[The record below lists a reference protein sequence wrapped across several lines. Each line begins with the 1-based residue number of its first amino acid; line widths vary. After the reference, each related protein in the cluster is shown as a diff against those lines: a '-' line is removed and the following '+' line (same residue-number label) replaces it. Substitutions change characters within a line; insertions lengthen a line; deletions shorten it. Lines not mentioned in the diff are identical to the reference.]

1 MVSAEYKRLRKDG
14 VKDMHN
20 TELLKAC
27 KENRELL
34 GEFLKENKDF
44 IFSIIMHFKG
54 NIEELKA
61 KFRVTDDELLQH
73 AYIGVLTALQDFDF
87 DRGIKFTTYVVRPI
101 LWEINQLLYNDSR
114 AVRLSRS
121 AVDLIKRMAEIEDT
135 LGYRPNEDEMAELL
149 NISVERYREIARFSD
164 ELEHYDAIDNFDIVD
179 APDKDIEEEVT
190 NKVYVQQLL
199 EDPIFTDFEKKVM
212 RLVME
217 EANNTQIAERLGVYP
232 MTINRTLARIRN
244 KIESQESDTKDDK
257 VKIASKYEKEINLI
271 AQEIKERN
279 GLISIEEIAELLEVC
294 GYDVEQYSTRILYYI
309 RQKAIQ
315 KLGM

>member
-1 MVSAEYKRLRKDG
+1 VVSAEYKRLRKDG

-27 KENRELL
+27 KENKELL

-61 KFRVTDDELLQH
+61 KFRITDDELLQH

-87 DRGIKFTTYVVRPI
+87 DRGVKFTTYVVRPI

-164 ELEHYDAIDNFDIVD
+164 ELEHYDALDNFDIVD
-179 APDKDIEEEVT
+179 TPCKDVEEEVI
-190 NKVYVQQLL
+190 NRVYVQQLL
-199 EDPIFTDFEKKVM
+199 EDPMFTDFEKRVM
-212 RLVME
+212 RLIME

-244 KIESQESDTKDDK
+244 KIESRESDTKDNK
-257 VKIASKYEKEINLI
+257 SKIASKYEKEINLI

-279 GLISIEEIAELLEVC
+279 GFMSIEEIAELFEVC
-294 GYDVEQYSTRILYYI
+294 GYDLSQYSTRILYYI

>member
-1 MVSAEYKRLRKDG
+1 MVSVEYKRLRKDG

-27 KENRELL
+27 KENKELL

-54 NIEELKA
+54 SIEDLKA
-61 KFRVTDDELLQH
+61 KFRVTEDELLQH

-101 LWEINQLLYNDSR
+101 LWEINQLLYNDSQT
-114 AVRLSRS
+114 VRLSRG
-121 AVDLIKRMAEIEDT
+121 AVDLIKRMVEIEDT

-164 ELEHYDAIDNFDIVD
+164 ELEHYDALDNFDIAD
-179 APDKDIEEEVT
+179 TPDKDVEEEVI
-190 NKVYVQQLL
+190 NKVYIQQLL
-199 EDPIFTDFEKKVM
+199 EDPMFTDFEKKVM

-244 KIESQESDTKDDK
+244 KIENRESDTKDDK

-279 GLISIEEIAELLEVC
+279 GLMSIEEIAELLEVC
-294 GYDVEQYSTRILYYI
+294 GYDMSQYSTRILYYI

-315 KLGM
+315 KLDM

>member
-1 MVSAEYKRLRKDG
+1 MVSVEYKRLRKDG

-27 KENRELL
+27 KENKELL

-54 NIEELKA
+54 SIEDLKA
-61 KFRVTDDELLQH
+61 KFRVTEDELLQH

-101 LWEINQLLYNDSR
+101 LWEINQLLYNDSQT
-114 AVRLSRS
+114 VRLSRG
-121 AVDLIKRMAEIEDT
+121 AVDLIKRMVEIEDT

-164 ELEHYDAIDNFDIVD
+164 ELEHYDALDNFDIAD
-179 APDKDIEEEVT
+179 TPDKDVEEEVI
-190 NKVYVQQLL
+190 NKVYIQQLL
-199 EDPIFTDFEKKVM
+199 EDPMFTDFEKKVM

-244 KIESQESDTKDDK
+244 KIESRESDTKDDK

-279 GLISIEEIAELLEVC
+279 GLMSIEEIAELLEVC
-294 GYDVEQYSTRILYYI
+294 GYDVSQYSTRILYYI

-315 KLGM
+315 KLDM